1 MSKVEPRRRQPEVMP
16 MSNIKQ
22 NTKKLRSGPYN
33 KGNSVWVYIT
43 ISDDNRRVADQTNRR
58 VYIKVTQAGLPSSS
72 PTFNGAK
79 SNPSDTRTI
88 TDMTFSVKNS
98 ILLNSANFETV

>member
-22 NTKKLRSGPYN
+22 KTKKLRGGPYN

-43 ISDDNRRVADQTNRR
+43 IWQPTGSRSDEPKSIHKGYSGRTAIFVAHLQWRK
-58 VYIKVTQAGLPSSS
+58 IE
-72 PTFNGAK
+72 
-79 SNPSDTRTI
+79 
-88 TDMTFSVKNS
+88 SVRHKNNYWHD
-98 ILLNSANFETV
+98 LLRQKLDSLKLS